1 MPAEDAG
8 GDASIRFA
16 GVSHRYPGAARPVL
30 AGVDL
35 DLGGP
40 RTAFVGLNGSGKS
53 TLARMINGLVVPSGG
68 EVRVH
73 GLDPARD
80 GRTVR
85 RRVGFL
91 FTDPDSQI
99 IMPTAVEDVALSL
112 RRRPDMAGA
121 ARRERSDR
129 ARAVLAEHGLAEH
142 ADHPAHYLS
151 GGQKQLLALCGM
163 LALDPDVLV
172 CDEPT
177 TLLDLRNKH
186 RFMETLAELRQQ
198 VVLVTHDLDV
208 LGGFPRVVVLD
219 EGRVVADDEAAPALA
234 FYRRLAR

>member
-1 MPAEDAG
+1 MSDDAT
-8 GDASIRFA
+8 IRFT
-16 GVSHRYPGAARPVL
+16 GVTHHHPGAAQARPAL
-30 AGVDL
+30 DGIDL
-35 DLGGP
+35 TLDGP
-40 RTAFVGLNGSGKS
+40 RTALVGLNGSGKS
-53 TLARMINGLVVPSGG
+53 TLARMVNGLVRPTTG

-80 GRTVR
+80 GRAVR

-112 RRRPDMAGA
+112 RRRGDVPRA
-121 ARRERSDR
+121 ERAER
-129 ARAVLAEHGLAEH
+129 ARDVLAAHGLGDH
-142 ADHPAHYLS
+142 ADHPAHSLS
-151 GGQKQLLALCGM
+151 GGQKQLLALCAM

-186 RFMETLAELRQQ
+186 RFMDTLAGLRQQ

-208 LGGFPRVVVLD
+208 LDGFGRVVVLH

-234 FYRRLAR
+234 HYRRLAR

>member
-16 GVSHRYPGAARPVL
+16 GVSHRYPGAARRVL
-30 AGVDL
+30 DGVDL

-112 RRRPDMAGA
+112 RRRPDMAGEHQA
-121 ARRERSDR
+121 LYRRTATPMTMRSH
-129 ARAVLAEHGLAEH
+129 AEVLAL
-142 ADHPAHYLS
+142 LS
-151 GGQKQLLALCGM
+151 GFRLVEPGLVFFPLWR
-163 LALDPDVLV
+163 PDEHDVV
-172 CDEPT
+172 PAEP
-177 TLLDLRNKH
+177 
-186 RFMETLAELRQQ
+186 
-198 VVLVTHDLDV
+198 
-208 LGGFPRVVVLD
+208 
-219 EGRVVADDEAAPALA
+219 GRMTGYAGVG
-234 FYRRLAR
+234 RRD